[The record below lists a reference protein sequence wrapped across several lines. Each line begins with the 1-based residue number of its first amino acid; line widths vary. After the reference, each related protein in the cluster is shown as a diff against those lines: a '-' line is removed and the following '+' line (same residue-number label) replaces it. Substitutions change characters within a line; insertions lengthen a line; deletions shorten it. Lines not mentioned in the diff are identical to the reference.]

1 MKQEPTL
8 FLPFKQA
15 CSGIVIVCSYLQ
27 VIFNYFKRIQI
38 IPVIVYNLSLTRDRS
53 IIHLGLH

>member
-8 FLPFKQA
+8 FLPFKQS
-15 CSGIVIVCSYLQ
+15 CSSIVIVCSYLQ

-38 IPVIVYNLSLTRDRS
+38 IPVIVYNLSLTHDRS